1 MHSII
6 DGLAKKT
13 NNKKK
18 TTFICVFFIF
28 HNLGMNLGLDIF
40 NVYIDIQTITSFCLF
55 YFNVKKKFVKFNFT
69 GYVYTEIIFN
79 ISYLNLVGYFG

>member
-1 MHSII
+1 MHSKI

-13 NNKKK
+13 NNKKKK

-55 YFNVKKKFVKFNFT
+55 YFNVKKKIR
-69 GYVYTEIIFN
+69 EIQFHRLCL
-79 ISYLNLVGYFG
+79 YRDYF